1 MKSSPRILEL
11 QKRLEFDAV
20 IVENPVD
27 LYYLT
32 SLHLSRG
39 IFVATKEDSVLF
51 VDGRYFAKAQKEAPC
66 PIRLLA
72 GNCLFDWLDAK
83 TLNTLEFDSEWT
95 SFSRYDALKTEIRSL
110 VLKPKPGIL
119 KTQRAVKD
127 FDELANLKKAA
138 DVTMSG
144 LKHIES
150 LLKEGISEEE
160 VALEFEFFVRKAGA
174 SMLSFS
180 PIIAFGENSAYPH
193 YRAGKATLQKG
204 QIVLMD
210 VGAVVDGYA
219 GDLTR
224 VVFFG
229 EGDLQLQEMLSLT
242 KEAHKQALAAVAPG
256 ATFGDLDR
264 VARAVFAEARVED
277 QFIHGLG
284 HGIGLETHEY
294 PSIKAAGPD
303 RDAKLEIGM
312 VFTIEP
318 GLYRPGLGGVRWE
331 DVVVVTKNGCEL
343 LTC

>member
-32 SLHLSRG
+32 GLHLSRG
-39 IFVATKEDSVLF
+39 IFVATKEDAVLF
-51 VDGRYFAKAQKEAPC
+51 VDGRYFARAQKEAPC

-83 TLNTLEFDSEWT
+83 TLSTLEFDSEWT
-95 SFSRYDALKTEIRSL
+95 TFSRYDALKNEIRSL

-127 FDELANLKKAA
+127 PDELANLKRAA

-160 VALEFEFFVRKAGA
+160 IALEFEFFVRKAGA
-174 SMLSFS
+174 SKLSFS

-193 YRAGKATLQKG
+193 YRAGKATLQNG

-210 VGAVVDGYA
+210 VGAVVDDYA

-242 KEAHKQALAAVAPG
+242 KEAHKQALAAVVPG

-264 VARAVFAEARVED
+264 AARAVFAEARVED
-277 QFIHGLG
+277 QFIHSLG

-294 PSIKAAGPD
+294 PSIKIAGPD
-303 RDAKLEIGM
+303 RDTKLEVGM
-312 VFTIEP
+312 VFSIEP

-331 DVVVVTKNGCEL
+331 DVVVVTKNGCEP